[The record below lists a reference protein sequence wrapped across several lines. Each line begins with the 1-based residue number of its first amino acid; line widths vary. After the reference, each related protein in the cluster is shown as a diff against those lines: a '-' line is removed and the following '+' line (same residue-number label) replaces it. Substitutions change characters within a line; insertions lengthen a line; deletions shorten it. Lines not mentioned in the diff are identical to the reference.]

1 MEEEPEARVFVPAD
15 VDWFDFLVHMG
26 WTDEGTLN
34 RQTALWVHTQWRIY
48 LYQIQTGKLTKG
60 LF

>member
-1 MEEEPEARVFVPAD
+1 
-15 VDWFDFLVHMG
+15 MG